1 MVTINRAKNND
12 EESASSSDYGKAF
25 NGSPVVT
32 DYSSLLY
39 VDSDNVSDVSVN
51 QEEEC
56 DESCHEND
64 NEMDE
69 KGSFSNET
77 ISCNTSLRNRLD
89 EILSELA
96 RVIDSTAISKF
107 NIARNFIWEGTKR
120 GLGRKSF
127 LPRNKISVKFSD
139 DAGTSEGAVD
149 QGGPMREFFSLVIQW
164 MVNSQLFC
172 GPEGKKM
179 LTCQRKCLEEREYFY
194 AGEILAMSLVH
205 GGPGPECLS
214 PTLFEALIKDDIS
227 KIAVPLDDVC
237 DQELRSS
244 LEDLLHTTTKDEAD
258 TIVYNS
264 SLVMVMELAGTLE
277 PIQTGKIEM
286 MVNATAKWHV
296 LGRIQP
302 ALESFKG
309 GMCTL
314 GVLDA
319 VKRNPDAFRSTIC
332 YSPVKLTGQVF
343 EEIFTVIN
351 SPVGSSRA
359 VTESLVL
366 SRWQDYVQDVEEEE
380 EHPTLADI
388 LFFVIAC
395 RTLPPRKVSP
405 EIQFLHEPEDWK
417 EPEPSR
423 FPKANTCSQTLF
435 LPVVHKSYEDFKAD
449 MTFGFLNGQGFGI
462 A

>member
-1 MVTINRAKNND
+1 MVTINRAKNKD

-89 EILSELA
+89 EILGELA

-107 NIARNFIWEGTKR
+107 NIARNSIWEGTKR

-172 GPEGKKM
+172 GPEGKK
-179 LTCQRKCLEEREYFY
+179 C
-194 AGEILAMSLVH
+194 
-205 GGPGPECLS
+205 
-214 PTLFEALIKDDIS
+214 
-227 KIAVPLDDVC
+227 
-237 DQELRSS
+237 
-244 LEDLLHTTTKDEAD
+244 
-258 TIVYNS
+258 
-264 SLVMVMELAGTLE
+264 
-277 PIQTGKIEM
+277 
-286 MVNATAKWHV
+286 
-296 LGRIQP
+296 
-302 ALESFKG
+302 
-309 GMCTL
+309 
-314 GVLDA
+314 
-319 VKRNPDAFRSTIC
+319 
-332 YSPVKLTGQVF
+332 
-343 EEIFTVIN
+343 
-351 SPVGSSRA
+351 
-359 VTESLVL
+359 
-366 SRWQDYVQDVEEEE
+366 
-380 EHPTLADI
+380 
-388 LFFVIAC
+388 
-395 RTLPPRKVSP
+395 
-405 EIQFLHEPEDWK
+405 
-417 EPEPSR
+417 
-423 FPKANTCSQTLF
+423 
-435 LPVVHKSYEDFKAD
+435 
-449 MTFGFLNGQGFGI
+449 
-462 A
+462 

>member
-1 MVTINRAKNND
+1 MVTINRAKNKD

-89 EILSELA
+89 EILGELA
-96 RVIDSTAISKF
+96 RVIDSTAICKF

-179 LTCQRKCLEEREYFY
+179 LTCQRKCLDERDYFY
-194 AGEILAMSLVH
+194 AGEILTMSLVH

-264 SLVMVMELAGTLE
+264 SLVTVMELAGTLE

-302 ALESFKG
+302 ALESFKRR
-309 GMCTL
+309 MCTL

-319 VKRNPDAFRSTIC
+319 VKRNPD
-332 YSPVKLTGQVF
+332 YQ
-343 EEIFTVIN
+343 IN
-351 SPVGSSRA
+351 A
-359 VTESLVL
+359 HFLL
-366 SRWQDYVQDVEEEE
+366 
-380 EHPTLADI
+380 I
-388 LFFVIAC
+388 LFLI
-395 RTLPPRKVSP
+395 LWS
-405 EIQFLHEPEDWK
+405 HEM
-417 EPEPSR
+417 
-423 FPKANTCSQTLF
+423 L
-435 LPVVHKSYEDFKAD
+435 L
-449 MTFGFLNGQGFGI
+449 
-462 A
+462 